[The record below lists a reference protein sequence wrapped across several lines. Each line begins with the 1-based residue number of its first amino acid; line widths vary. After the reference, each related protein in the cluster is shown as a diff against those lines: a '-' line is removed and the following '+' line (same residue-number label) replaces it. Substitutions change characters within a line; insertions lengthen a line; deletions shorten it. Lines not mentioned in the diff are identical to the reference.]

1 MSNSQNDEIT
11 KFNKYKY
18 LFSQYQRYFE
28 APYSNTK
35 SFIKDY
41 ESIRDNFLKYKPY
54 YEHSTKDYRKN
65 SSYIILGNQSYEF
78 ITPNKFSELM
88 TKTEI
93 SPNEK
98 LILNNSYIGTE
109 FSWKLN
115 SKLRESKNLTED
127 ELLIK
132 KVLQNVINK
141 NVLSDNYLCKKFT
154 HFDYIQKVFGINP
167 NNLDDTQLENQIEK
181 HIGEIKEEKGFMS
194 CSMTNN
200 QVIDGECL
208 LKVYVHSGTKAFI
221 TDNIKETEVIFDCNT
236 KYLLIKCEV
245 NSQKKTRI
253 ILHILIVRLRD
264 D

>member
-1 MSNSQNDEIT
+1 MLNSQNDDIK
-11 KFNKYKY
+11 KFNKYKD
-18 LFSQYQRYFE
+18 LFKEYQQYFE
-28 APYSNTK
+28 APYSNTEH
-35 SFIKDY
+35 FIKDY

-54 YEHSTKDYRKN
+54 YEHYTKDYRKN
-65 SSYIILGNQSYEF
+65 SSYILLGNQSYEF

-88 TKTEI
+88 TKTNI

-115 SKLRESKNLTED
+115 SKLRESKDLTEH

-132 KVLQNVINK
+132 KVLQSVIHK
-141 NVLSDNYLCKKFT
+141 NFLSDNYLCKKYT

-167 NNLDDTQLENQIEK
+167 LNLDDEKLENQLEM

-200 QVIDGECL
+200 QVISGECL

-221 TDNIKETEVIFDCNT
+221 TDNVKETEVIFDCNT
-236 KYLLIKCEV
+236 KYLLLKCEV
-245 NSQKKTRI
+245 NSKNKTRV
-253 ILHILIVRLRD
+253 ILHILIVRLKEE
-264 D
+264 